1 MLTTI
6 IGSVS
11 SADPVIP
18 VPWVLLQVAV
28 SLVCLALLIASLIS
42 IARTRNQP
50 PARTTVWVA
59 IVFLLPTIGPI
70 LWFIGGRKA
79 SRLTRNPGRT
89 AGTRTSS
96 SATR

>member
-11 SADPVIP
+11 GTEPVIP
-18 VPWVLLQVAV
+18 VPWVILQVAV
-28 SLVCLALLIASLIS
+28 SLVCFALLIASLIS
-42 IARTRNQP
+42 IARTKNQP
-50 PARTTVWVA
+50 PARTAVWVV

-79 SRLTRNPGRT
+79 SKPTLPLP
-89 AGTRTSS
+89 S
-96 SATR
+96 